1 MIPRT
6 TTSWQQQLSEAFT
19 RVEDLFAYLEIPG
32 KLMPQAQRASRDF
45 ALRVPRSF
53 ASQMEKGNP
62 EDPLLLQVLPRAEE
76 LVEHPGFITDP
87 VGDRDHTEAPGVLHK
102 YDGRIL
108 LIATGACGV
117 HCRYCFRRHFPYG
130 ESNAGKDQ
138 WAESLELLSRSPD
151 TREVILSGG
160 DPLTLSDT
168 RIASLVKALNEIP
181 HLERL
186 RIHSRLPVLV
196 PERITGDMV
205 DWLTLGR
212 LQPILVFHVNHPR
225 EISERLTDALAPLRA
240 RGITLLNQAVL
251 LRGVNDSPETLCDLS
266 EVLFSSGI
274 LPYYLH
280 MLDPVRGSGH
290 FDLPE
295 ARAKHL
301 LNMVRRRLPGYLV
314 PRLVRET
321 TGAPSKTPLL

>member
-6 TTSWQQQLSEAFT
+6 TAGWQQQLAEAYT
-19 RVEDLFAYLEIPG
+19 SVEELFAYLEIPG
-32 KLMPQAQRASRDF
+32 ALIPQARRASGDF
-45 ALRVPRSF
+45 ALRVPRNF
-53 ASQMEKGNP
+53 ASRMEKGNP

-76 LVEHPGFITDP
+76 LEEHPGFLADP
-87 VGDRDHTEAPGVLHK
+87 VGDQDRIEAPGVLQK

-130 ESNAGKDQ
+130 ESNAGRDQ
-138 WAESLELLSRSPD
+138 WAESLDLLSRSPD

-160 DPLTLSDT
+160 DPLTLSDA
-168 RIASLVKALNEIP
+168 RLAGLVEALNQIP
-181 HLERL
+181 HLKRL

-196 PERITGDMV
+196 PERITGELV

-225 EISERLTDALAPLRA
+225 ELSARITDALAPLRE
-240 RGITLLNQAVL
+240 RGVTLLNQAVL
-251 LRGVNDSPETLCDLS
+251 LGGINDTPDILCDLS
-266 EVLFSSGI
+266 EALFSSGI

-280 MLDPVRGSGH
+280 MLDRVRGSGH
-290 FDLPE
+290 FDIPE
-295 ARAKHL
+295 AKAKHL
-301 LNMVRRRLPGYLV
+301 LNVVRRRLPGYLV

-321 TGAPSKTPLL
+321 AGAPSKSPLI

>member
-6 TTSWQQQLSEAFT
+6 TAGWQQQLSEAYT

-32 KLMPQAQRASRDF
+32 TLLPQAQQASREF
-45 ALRVPRSF
+45 VMRVPRAF
-53 ASQMEKGNP
+53 ASLMEKGNP
-62 EDPLLLQVLPRAEE
+62 KDPLLLQVLPRAEE
-76 LVEHPGFITDP
+76 LVEHPGFIIDP
-87 VGDRDHTEAPGVLHK
+87 VGDRDRVEAPGVLQK

-130 ESNAGKDQ
+130 ESNAGRDQ
-138 WAESLELLSRSPD
+138 WAESLDLLSRTPE

-168 RIASLVKALNEIP
+168 RLAGLVEALSEIP
-181 HLERL
+181 HLKRL
-186 RIHSRLPVLV
+186 RIHTRLPVLV
-196 PERITGDMV
+196 PERITGKMV

-212 LQPILVFHVNHPR
+212 LQPILVFHVNHSR
-225 EISERLTDALAPLRA
+225 ELSEKVTDALAPLRA
-240 RGITLLNQAVL
+240 RGVTLLNQAVL
-251 LRGVNDSPETLCDLS
+251 LRGINDTSDILCDLS
-266 EVLFSSGI
+266 EALFSSGI

-290 FDLPE
+290 FDIPE
-295 ARAKHL
+295 VKAKHL
-301 LNMVRRRLPGYLV
+301 LNMVRQRLPGYLV

-321 TGAPSKTPLL
+321 AGAPSKSPLI